1 MNRAVPVRPEDK
13 VHFHCRRCANCCR
26 NLEDQLMLEPLDAY
40 RLASFLHER
49 GEASTIDDVYER
61 YTHTDLLEGGL
72 PIYLMNT
79 VGPDNSCVFLQD
91 GRCSAYD
98 GRPNVCR
105 IYPFSVRPGQRGQTF
120 EFYRCVDQHAAHFSG
135 SQVQVKD
142 WLCENFTRE
151 SREFWTAEG
160 NFLPILG
167 SLLRGLGND
176 GVKANLF
183 YILHY
188 RYYSYDL
195 DRPFMPQYTSNMAA
209 LKYILQKELGEV

>member
-13 VHFHCRRCANCCR
+13 VRFQCRQCADCCR
-26 NLEDQLMLEPLDAY
+26 NLKDQLMLEPLDAY
-40 RLASFLHER
+40 RLASFLHKR
-49 GEASTIDDVYER
+49 GEASAIDNVYER
-61 YTHTDLLEGGL
+61 YAHTDLLEGCL

-79 VGPDNSCVFLQD
+79 VGPDNSCVFLED
-91 GRCSAYD
+91 GRCSVYD

-105 IYPFSVRPGQRGQTF
+105 IYPFSVRPRQRGRTF

-135 SQVQVKD
+135 DRVLVND
-142 WLCENFTRE
+142 WLRENFSRE

-167 SLLRGLGND
+167 SLLRRLGGD
-176 GVKANLF
+176 GIKANLF

-195 DRPFMPQYTSNMAA
+195 ERPFMPQYTSNMAA